1 MPDEQIP
8 ESPRKSLV
16 AKIAEACDAVGGI
29 EKKGTNQKQNY
40 KYMRATDIAKAMR
53 HEFFQRGV
61 IMVWDDKDFVQIR
74 TIKTN
79 SGGEMGEF
87 LLKCEI
93 TFLDADSD
101 AKIGPL
107 GAFGVGMD
115 TGDKS
120 IWKAR
125 TGAMKY
131 ALRSIGMIP
140 DEKDDPE
147 ADGKVDEETGPSR
160 VVEAENQ
167 FLEREGKQRASVVMV
182 DAFQKLWHDRGKTD
196 QQLIDVL
203 RTRYSASRPDQLTK
217 EELDELV
224 RLAIGKEPLEETLKS
239 SVAATKTAVYEP
251 LPPDPPKTTQ
261 NPSNRSQGL
270 VGRVGVT
277 EKQIVRLWAIA
288 KSHSVSQDDVH
299 QFIKEYCGAE
309 SVKDL
314 DRASYDETCKFLE
327 AQ

>member
-1 MPDEQIP
+1 MTDEP
-8 ESPRKSLV
+8 KKSLV

-61 IMVWDDKDFVQIR
+61 IMVWDDKEFVQIR

-93 TFLDADSD
+93 TFLDADSNE
-101 AKIGPL
+101 KIGPL

-147 ADGKVDEETGPSR
+147 AASNVDEETGPSR

-167 FLEREGKQRASVVMV
+167 FLEREGKTRASVVMV

-203 RTRYSASRPDQLTK
+203 RTRYSATRADQLTK

-224 RLAIGKEPLEETLKS
+224 KLAIGKEPLQKTLES

-251 LPPDPPKTTQ
+251 LPDEGPSTPPK
-261 NPSNRSQGL
+261 SSQGN
-270 VGRVGVT
+270 VGRLKVT
-277 EKQIVRLWAIA
+277 EKQVGRLYAIA
-288 KSHSVSQDDVH
+288 KSHSVSQNDVH
-299 QFIKEYCGAE
+299 QYIKEAYGYE
-309 SVKDL
+309 STKDL
-314 DRASYDETCKFLE
+314 DRVSYDETCKWLE
-327 AQ
+327 SQ